1 MEITNERLLQ
11 GARNLK
17 AKGYTPEQ
25 VDSWLQTKGSSLGAI
40 KSFVNTSK
48 LQPLTD
54 EQRAKPQGT
63 NWGEVALAGANGVGQ
78 GIISGLGR
86 IASGATFGAS
96 DWVDRKTGGNLARLD
111 SDLQSSADD
120 AGLGFAN
127 KAAKFTADVGGN
139 IKGAGGKLATK
150 IADKGYKGLKAFLLN
165 SGIGGGAFGATS
177 SDKLSDLPKN
187 TIAGATLGS
196 LFGGGMYGTGKLGQY
211 AYNVAKPYANAPI
224 NAVENA
230 VNKVGLGKLKD
241 LVQRAS
247 QKGRGALEVADDDVI
262 ALAQEARQKSPQ
274 AYRNFEKAV
283 DAFNDGQAERNGAVI
298 NEAFG
303 SKGKYENID
312 DLVETARKQAQPY
325 YDKLQ
330 NTGDLAPTK
339 EQLAKQNFKRWFE
352 GSKVVDENGQPLKLY
367 HGTDADFDAFDMS
380 KGRSTMDIQGAF
392 FSPYDIDAKGYGQNL
407 KEVYL
412 NVKNPADEATAYKAL
427 RKYQGQNDAG
437 LKAKQDLQRQ
447 GFDGVFNGYDEY
459 IAFEPNQ
466 IKSVNNSGAWSS
478 SPSLSD
484 AGWNPKTNDA
494 LANYV
499 KENPFLQQEIG
510 KIRKNPLFQTE
521 YKMSELPDT
530 DWRILDQV
538 NKNINDQIST
548 AVRNGEKETVR
559 LLERQKYDLLNK
571 VDEIVPEYKIARGIY
586 EAENK
591 ALKAQK
597 IGENSLFDNNTSAD
611 KLKRTMKDMTDYEK
625 ASLKIGARE
634 KLLNAVEGRENQTL
648 GLKKLN
654 NKQTQNKLKL
664 VLGDKAD
671 DFINYAEDEVQAM
684 RNLNKLTGNSNTSEK
699 QNLRDK
705 VNLLARIFKN
715 PTGVVGEVGE
725 ALTSRI
731 DNASNDLL
739 SQMLLEQGG
748 GRLNNAIN
756 DYVARATRAEQM
768 RRLFAPTS
776 AVLSNEVLQI
786 K

>member
-54 EQRAKPQGT
+54 EQKAKPRGT
-63 NWGEVALAGANGVGQ
+63 NWGDIAKAGLEGFGE
-78 GIISGLGR
+78 GIENLSNR
-86 IASGATFGAS
+86 MASGMTFGGT
-96 DWVDRKTGGNLARLD
+96 DWLDRHTAGSPQAKLREEV
-111 SDLQSSADD
+111 QKRADD
-120 AGLGFAN
+120 VGFGKLN
-127 KAAKFTADVGGN
+127 KAGELAADIYGN
-139 IKGAGGKLATK
+139 VKGLGGKLALG
-150 IADKGYKGLKAFLLN
+150 IANKGYKGLKAFLLN
-165 SGIGGGAFGATS
+165 SSIGGGALGATS
-177 SDKLSDLPKN
+177 SDKLSDLLKK

-211 AYNVAKPYANAPI
+211 AYNVVKPYANAPI

-230 VNKVGLGKLKD
+230 VNKVGLGKLKE
-241 LVQRAS
+241 LTQRAS

-274 AYRNFEKAV
+274 AYKNFEKAV

-330 NTGDLAPTK
+330 NIGDVAEINP
-339 EQLAKQNFKRWFE
+339 QVARN
-352 GSKVVDENGQPLKLY
+352 
-367 HGTDADFDAFDMS
+367 
-380 KGRSTMDIQGAF
+380 I
-392 FSPYDIDAKGYGQNL
+392 
-407 KEVYL
+407 
-412 NVKNPADEATAYKAL
+412 VKNPFL
-427 RKYQGQNDAG
+427 RKEITDVMNDPLYQAEYLGQ
-437 LKAKQDLQRQ
+437 K
-447 GFDGVFNGYDEY
+447 V
-459 IAFEPNQ
+459 
-466 IKSVNNSGAWSS
+466 
-478 SPSLSD
+478 
-484 AGWNPKTNDA
+484 
-494 LANYV
+494 
-499 KENPFLQQEIG
+499 
-510 KIRKNPLFQTE
+510 
-521 YKMSELPDT
+521 LPT
-530 DWRILDQV
+530 DWRVVDQA
-538 NKNINDQIST
+538 NRSINDKISA
-548 AVRNGEKETVR
+548 AVRSGEADKVR
-559 LLERQKYDLLNK
+559 LLERQKYNLLNA
-571 VDEIVPEYKIARGIY
+571 VDEAVPEYKVARGIY

-768 RRLFAPTS
+768 RRLFAPAS

>member
-25 VDSWLQTKGSSLGAI
+25 VDSWLQTKGSSLDAI
-40 KSFVNTSK
+40 KSFVNTGK

-54 EQRAKPQGT
+54 EQRAKPQGA
-63 NWGEVALAGANGVGQ
+63 NWGEVALAGAKGVGQ

-86 IASGATFGAS
+86 VASGATFGAS
-96 DWVDRKTGGNLARLD
+96 DWIDRKTGRNLARLD

-120 AGLGFAN
+120 AGLGFTN
-127 KAAKFTADVGGN
+127 KVAKFTADVGGN

-165 SGIGGGAFGATS
+165 SSIGGGAFGATS
-177 SDKLSDLPKN
+177 SDKLSQLPTN
-187 TIAGATLGS
+187 VATGSILGTLLGA
-196 LFGGGMYGTGKLGQY
+196 GMYGTGKFGQY

-230 VNKVGLGKLKD
+230 VDKVGLGKLKD
-241 LVQRAS
+241 IVQRAT
-247 QKGRGALEVADDDVI
+247 QKGRGVLEVADDDVI

-330 NTGDLAPTK
+330 NIGDVAEINP
-339 EQLAKQNFKRWFE
+339 QVARN
-352 GSKVVDENGQPLKLY
+352 
-367 HGTDADFDAFDMS
+367 
-380 KGRSTMDIQGAF
+380 I
-392 FSPYDIDAKGYGQNL
+392 
-407 KEVYL
+407 
-412 NVKNPADEATAYKAL
+412 VKNPFL
-427 RKYQGQNDAG
+427 RKEITDVMNDSLYQAEYLGQ
-437 LKAKQDLQRQ
+437 K
-447 GFDGVFNGYDEY
+447 V
-459 IAFEPNQ
+459 
-466 IKSVNNSGAWSS
+466 
-478 SPSLSD
+478 SP
-484 AGWNPKTNDA
+484 
-494 LANYV
+494 
-499 KENPFLQQEIG
+499 
-510 KIRKNPLFQTE
+510 
-521 YKMSELPDT
+521 T
-530 DWRILDQV
+530 DWRVVDQA
-538 NKNINDQIST
+538 NRSINDKISA
-548 AVRNGEKETVR
+548 AVRSGEADKVR
-559 LLERQKYDLLNK
+559 LLERQKYNLLNA
-571 VDEIVPEYKIARGIY
+571 VDDAVPEYKIARGIY

-725 ALTSRI
+725 ALTSRM